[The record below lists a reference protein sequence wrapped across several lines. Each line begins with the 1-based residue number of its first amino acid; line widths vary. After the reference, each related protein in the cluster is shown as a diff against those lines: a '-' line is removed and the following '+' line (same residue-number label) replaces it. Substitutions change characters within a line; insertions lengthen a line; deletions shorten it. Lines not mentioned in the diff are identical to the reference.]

1 MNTDRVIKS
10 NVGLFN
16 AGTWA
21 GGTGRQETISKRG
34 NNIGAVSG
42 SSSVLGY
49 TAESGMSQVH
59 YHVAP
64 VKATGGR
71 PMCRAADADKSG
83 EQTPRKGRSAILP
96 AP

>member
-34 NNIGAVSG
+34 NNIGTVSG

-49 TAESGMSQVH
+49 TAEIGMSQVH
-59 YHVAP
+59 YP
-64 VKATGGR
+64 RLDRPGR
-71 PMCRAADADKSG
+71 DR
-83 EQTPRKGRSAILP
+83 LP
-96 AP
+96 IHR